1 MSALDL
7 IIQGG
12 TVVTASDRSRC
23 DVGIRDGKVVALADR
38 LTGADRSVDATGK
51 LVLPGGIDAHCHL
64 DQPRAQGLASGG
76 AVMADDFESGTRSAA
91 FGGTTT
97 IIPFAVQHRG
107 QSLRAA
113 VADYHRRAAGKAYV
127 DYAFHLVVSDPTP
140 AVLGQEL
147 PALVQAGCTSLK
159 VYMTYEAMR
168 LSDMQILDVLARAKE
183 LGALVMVHAENFECL
198 TWLTEKLEAAGKTAP
213 KYHATSRPMAVER
226 EATHRAITL
235 AEIADTALLIVH
247 VSGREAA
254 DEIRRARQ
262 KGLNISAETCPQYL
276 LLTEADLDLPGFEG
290 AKCMCS
296 PPPRDK
302 ASQAVLWQGLR
313 DGLFDI
319 LSSDH
324 APYRFDA
331 QGKKLHGLQ
340 APFRKVAN
348 GIPGLETRAPLLF
361 SEGVS
366 KGRIGLEKFVALN
379 STNAARLY
387 GLYPRKGT
395 IAVGSDADL
404 AIWDPEKV
412 VTIRNANLHHNVDYT
427 PFEGMTVTGWP
438 VTVLSRGEIVCHDDT
453 LYGEKG
459 RGRFLECG
467 VPGPVSDVAAQKK
480 SGERKEPSWISA

>member
-1 MSALDL
+1 MSDYD
-7 IIQGG
+7 IVIRGG
-12 TVVTASDRSRC
+12 TVATASDSFRC
-23 DVGIRDGKVVALADR
+23 DVGVRAGKVVALAER
-38 LTGADRSVDATGK
+38 LDGGARVIDATGL

-76 AVMADDFESGTRSAA
+76 AVMADDFLSGTRSAA

-113 VADYHRRAAGKAYV
+113 VTDYHRRAAGKAYV
-127 DYAFHLVVSDPTP
+127 DYAFHLVVSDPTA

-147 PALVQAGCTSLK
+147 PALIEAGCTSLK

-168 LSDMQILDVLARAKE
+168 LSDGQILDVLAAAKE

-198 TWLTEKLEAAGKTAP
+198 TWLTARLEAAGKIAP

-235 AEIADTALLIVH
+235 AEIAGTALLIVH
-247 VSGREAA
+247 VSGHEAA
-254 DEIRRARQ
+254 AEIRRAKER
-262 KGLNISAETCPQYL
+262 GLNIHAETCPQYL

-302 ASQAVLWQGLR
+302 ASQAALWQGLG

-319 LSSDH
+319 VSSDH
-324 APYRFDA
+324 APYRFDTD
-331 QGKKLHGLQ
+331 GKKLHGLN

-361 SEGVS
+361 SEGVGA
-366 KGRIGLEKFVALN
+366 GRISLERFVALN

-395 IAVGSDADL
+395 IAVGADADI
-404 AIWDPEKV
+404 AIWDPARQV
-412 VTIRNANLHHNVDYT
+412 VISNALLHHNVDYT

-438 VTVLSRGEIVCHDDT
+438 VTVLSRGEVVCEDGVLRGQVGH
-453 LYGEKG
+453 
-459 RGRFLECG
+459 GRFLECG
-467 VPGPVSDVAAQKK
+467 TPGPVGMA
-480 SGERKEPSWISA
+480 GKEASWISE